1 MNFKTKGE
9 HFFSLSPIFSVF
21 ILGLFRQY
29 VLKSVWLSCK
39 ICKNEHDLF
48 VLLHKGDTSVNKSI
62 FVICMINAHS
72 VTAHGLAKDNSLELR
87 VPTSTFIF
95 HSGRNIDML
104 IANESSDYPL

>member
-1 MNFKTKGE
+1 MNFKTKEE
-9 HFFSLSPIFSVF
+9 HFFSLSPTFSAS
-21 ILGLFRQY
+21 ILGLFRHY

-48 VLLHKGDTSVNKSI
+48 VLLHKRDTLVNKSI
-62 FVICMINAHS
+62 FICMINAHS

-104 IANESSDYPL
+104 IANKSSDHPL